1 MYFFHFVGIIIFVT
15 PLFDVMDEPSLYGA
29 GGYLFCFLLNNNFV
43 AFFLGKASI
52 LIAMLLALERWFS
65 VIRPFAYKFY
75 FTRKKLLKYIV
86 YILLLNAVVSIHKFF
101 EVGLKNNK
109 CVHVPSIS
117 GKKGQQAFV
126 LSYVIGTFLIPSLI
140 TWASFLHIW
149 YRTKASQSLLG
160 ISQQARTH
168 QKLLLRMCIVT
179 AAVMTVCW
187 LPSQTINVL
196 HQFDFQLCREVKIT
210 LIFAM
215 LNSCLNP
222 WIYFVSNKQY
232 RNEFLSFVLICRK
245 NTLVTPEIVMPEN
258 GIQIGQVNSA

>member
-1 MYFFHFVGIIIFVT
+1 
-15 PLFDVMDEPSLYGA
+15 MDEPSLHGA
-29 GGYLFCFLLNNNFV
+29 GGYLFCFLLDNNFV

-65 VIRPFAYKFY
+65 VIRPFAYKVY
-75 FTRKKLLKYIV
+75 FTRKKLLKYLV
-86 YILLLNAVVSIHKFF
+86 YIFLLNAVVLIHKFF
-101 EVGLKNNK
+101 EVGFKNNK
-109 CVHVPSIS
+109 CVRVPSIS

-149 YRTKASQSLLG
+149 YRTKTSQSLLG
-160 ISQQARTH
+160 KSEQARAH
-168 QKLLLRMCIVT
+168 QKILLRMCTVT
-179 AAVMTVCW
+179 AAVMTACW

-196 HQFDFQLCREVKIT
+196 HQFDFQLYREVKIT

-222 WIYFVSNKQY
+222 WIYVVSNRQY
-232 RNEFLSFVLICRK
+232 RNEFFSLLFNLQKKYAGHSRNGK
-245 NTLVTPEIVMPEN
+245 PEN
-258 GIQIGQVNSA
+258 DTQIGQVSSA